1 MQLVCWGVG
10 LFVPER
16 FDPPESRAAWLSRH
30 ILPHEPALR
39 LQLARWRVPHDMDVN
54 DVIQEAY
61 AKLAT
66 LEAVDDIQNPRAYF
80 FQVARSIILM
90 HVRRSRV
97 VSIQAVEQ
105 IERLSVASD
114 EPGPDVQASDSQQLH
129 LLAKLISELPTQ
141 SRSAMTL
148 RLVHELSHREIA
160 ERLGMTANAVQ
171 KSLAKSL
178 SAFIRDLGR
187 GGTDASQASIGQ
199 ATKDD
204 KPLNAG
210 TRDQRR
216 DR

>member
-1 MQLVCWGVG
+1 MPEG
-10 LFVPER
+10 FVQPEN
-16 FDPPESRAAWLSRH
+16 RAAWLSRN

-39 LQLARWRVPHDMDVN
+39 QQLVRWRIPHDMDVN

-66 LEAVDDIQNPRAYF
+66 LETVEDIKNPKAYF
-80 FQVARSIILM
+80 YQVARSIILM

-97 VSIQAVEQ
+97 VSIQAVDH
-105 IERLSVASD
+105 IERLSVATD
-114 EPGPDVQASDSQQLH
+114 EPGPDVQASDSQQLR
-129 LLAKLISELPTQ
+129 LLAQMISELPSQ

-178 SAFIRDLGR
+178 SRFIRDLGR
-187 GGTDASQASIGQ
+187 GGTDTAQASMSL
-199 ATKDD
+199 AAKDD
-204 KPLNAG
+204 NLLNAG
-210 TRDQRR
+210 TRDQR
-216 DR
+216 

>member
-1 MQLVCWGVG
+1 MAEG
-10 LFVPER
+10 
-16 FDPPESRAAWLSRH
+16 FDPPENRAAWLSRH
-30 ILPHEPALR
+30 ILPHESALR
-39 LQLARWRVPHDMDVN
+39 QQLVRWRIPHDMDVN

-66 LEAVDDIQNPRAYF
+66 LETVEDIKNPKAYF

-97 VSIQAVEQ
+97 VSIQAVDQ
-105 IERLSVASD
+105 IEKLAVASD

-129 LLAKLISELPTQ
+129 LLAKMISELPSQ

-178 SAFIRDLGR
+178 SMFIRDLGR
-187 GGTDASQASIGQ
+187 GGTDASHASIGQ
-199 ATKDD
+199 AAKDND
-204 KPLNAG
+204 PLNAG

>member
-1 MQLVCWGVG
+1 MPEG
-10 LFVPER
+10 FVQPEN
-16 FDPPESRAAWLSRH
+16 RAAWLSRN

-39 LQLARWRVPHDMDVN
+39 QQLVRWRIPHDMDVN

-66 LEAVDDIQNPRAYF
+66 LETVEDIKNPKAYF
-80 FQVARSIILM
+80 YQVARSIILM

-97 VSIQAVEQ
+97 VSIQAVDH
-105 IERLSVASD
+105 IERLSVATD
-114 EPGPDVQASDSQQLH
+114 EPGPDVQASDSQQLR
-129 LLAKLISELPTQ
+129 LLAQMISELPSQ

-178 SAFIRDLGR
+178 SRFIRDLGR
-187 GGTDASQASIGQ
+187 GGTDTAQASMSI
-199 ATKDD
+199 AAKDD
-204 KPLNAG
+204 NLLNAG
-210 TRDQRR
+210 TRDQR
-216 DR
+216 